1 MGRLMS
7 IERLRHLARQLR
19 AFAPDKAAQI
29 ENALTEVEAGKR
41 DLATISVGIDFRLQ
55 KFEGE
60 YRPGL
65 APVEVIEG
73 KG

>member
-1 MGRLMS
+1 MS
-7 IERLRHLARQLR
+7 IDRLRAIAQQLR
-19 AFAPDKAAQI
+19 IFAPDKAAQI
-29 ENALTEVEAGKR
+29 EAALAEVAAGKR

-60 YRPGL
+60 YQAGL
-65 APVEVIEG
+65 APVETIEG

>member
-1 MGRLMS
+1 MS
-7 IERLRHLARQLR
+7 IERLRRLAQQLR
-19 AFAPDKAAQI
+19 VFAPDKAAQI
-29 ENALTEVEAGKR
+29 ENALAEVEAGKR

-60 YRPGL
+60 YQPGL